1 MTERSKR
8 LIIAA
13 TAFAL
18 GITVGLSS
26 VVIIKRNVKPL
37 TVVKAS
43 GIDSA
48 VNYNSVYKV
57 MKKFVPTVWDNI
69 TSKISAYNGA
79 KMSEYTNG
87 TDESAKAYIDAA
99 DVDYSE
105 TNVQVQGV
113 DEADIVKTDGKY
125 IYILKIEHKKDGIT
139 LDSVIKIVN
148 ITGEKPVQCKSI
160 TLEGFCA
167 DDMYL
172 SGKRLV
178 IIGRES
184 ALINYSKALNDDI
197 AFSENCSS
205 AVFYDVS
212 DPQEPEKS
220 AECAQSGSL
229 SETRLIDGKL
239 YIISNYYI
247 NTEKIEKDKPETFV
261 PSVTAKNHSGAVNAG
276 SICFY
281 GNCSEPEYTVLSA
294 YDIKDGKLL
303 STQSVLGGSYT
314 VYASSKN
321 IITASLSGGDGKLQV
336 TRFSLNGG
344 DITLEAAGELEGEL
358 LNQFSIDEYK
368 EHFRFVLT
376 DNRGEY
382 SSNSLVI
389 LDGNLKKTG
398 AISGIAED
406 ERVYSVRFMG
416 DTAYFVTFRQVD
428 PLFSVDVSDPTSP
441 KIIGSL
447 KIPGFSNYL
456 FPFGK
461 GMLFGMGQNADEKT
475 GRSTGMKIS
484 MFDISDPSNVTECA
498 KTNISASY
506 SEALYSHKA
515 TLINSGKNIIGFSA
529 YGWQNNILYFI
540 YAYEKGE
547 LVKKAEINLPHSNT
561 GCRGLYSGDKFYVV
575 TPDVVYCF
583 TLDGFK
589 ELSVTE
595 I

>member
-1 MTERSKR
+1 MCGRYVFKR
-8 LIIAA
+8 
-13 TAFAL
+13 
-18 GITVGLSS
+18 
-26 VVIIKRNVKPL
+26 
-37 TVVKAS
+37 
-43 GIDSA
+43 
-48 VNYNSVYKV
+48 
-57 MKKFVPTVWDNI
+57 KK
-69 TSKISAYNGA
+69 
-79 KMSEYTNG
+79 
-87 TDESAKAYIDAA
+87 
-99 DVDYSE
+99 
-105 TNVQVQGV
+105 
-113 DEADIVKTDGKY
+113 
-125 IYILKIEHKKDGIT
+125 
-139 LDSVIKIVN
+139 
-148 ITGEKPVQCKSI
+148 
-160 TLEGFCA
+160 
-167 DDMYL
+167 
-172 SGKRLV
+172 LV

-184 ALINYSKALNDDI
+184 ALINYGKALKDDI

-540 YAYEKGE
+540 YAYENGE

>member
-1 MTERSKR
+1 M
-8 LIIAA
+8 
-13 TAFAL
+13 
-18 GITVGLSS
+18 
-26 VVIIKRNVKPL
+26 
-37 TVVKAS
+37 
-43 GIDSA
+43 
-48 VNYNSVYKV
+48 
-57 MKKFVPTVWDNI
+57 
-69 TSKISAYNGA
+69 
-79 KMSEYTNG
+79 
-87 TDESAKAYIDAA
+87 
-99 DVDYSE
+99 
-105 TNVQVQGV
+105 
-113 DEADIVKTDGKY
+113 
-125 IYILKIEHKKDGIT
+125 
-139 LDSVIKIVN
+139 
-148 ITGEKPVQCKSI
+148 
-160 TLEGFCA
+160 
-167 DDMYL
+167 
-172 SGKRLV
+172 
-178 IIGRES
+178 
-184 ALINYSKALNDDI
+184 
-197 AFSENCSS
+197 
-205 AVFYDVS
+205 
-212 DPQEPEKS
+212 
-220 AECAQSGSL
+220 
-229 SETRLIDGKL
+229 
-239 YIISNYYI
+239 
-247 NTEKIEKDKPETFV
+247 
-261 PSVTAKNHSGAVNAG
+261 
-276 SICFY
+276 
-281 GNCSEPEYTVLSA
+281 
-294 YDIKDGKLL
+294 
-303 STQSVLGGSYT
+303 
-314 VYASSKN
+314 
-321 IITASLSGGDGKLQV
+321 
-336 TRFSLNGG
+336 
-344 DITLEAAGELEGEL
+344 
-358 LNQFSIDEYK
+358 
-368 EHFRFVLT
+368 LT

-540 YAYEKGE
+540 YAYENGE

-561 GCRGLYSGDKFYVV
+561 GCRGLYLGDKFYVV